1 MKVGMRVVI
10 VDDDQLVALSLK
22 TILEANEEISVVGT
36 GNDGTEA
43 VVLYEKERPDILLM
57 DIQMK
62 PMSGLA
68 ATEQILKTDRDA
80 KILFLTTFSD
90 DEYIVKALDLGAKGY
105 ILKQD
110 FEGILPA
117 LQAVQRGQ
125 SVFGDEIVSRIQVLM
140 QSKSE
145 FDYAFYDIGEKER
158 EIIAWVGKGKS
169 NREIA
174 DELFLSEGT
183 VRNYIST
190 ILEKLSLRDRTQL
203 AVFYLTKVC

>member
-1 MKVGMRVVI
+1 MRVVI

-68 ATEQILKTDRDA
+68 AAEQILKTDRDA

-90 DEYIVKALDLGAKGY
+90 DEYIVKALDLGTKGY

-125 SVFGDEIVSRIQVLM
+125 SVFGGEIVSRIPVLM
-140 QSKSE
+140 RK
-145 FDYAFYDIGEKER
+145 R
-158 EIIAWVGKGKS
+158 
-169 NREIA
+169 
-174 DELFLSEGT
+174 
-183 VRNYIST
+183 
-190 ILEKLSLRDRTQL
+190 
-203 AVFYLTKVC
+203 